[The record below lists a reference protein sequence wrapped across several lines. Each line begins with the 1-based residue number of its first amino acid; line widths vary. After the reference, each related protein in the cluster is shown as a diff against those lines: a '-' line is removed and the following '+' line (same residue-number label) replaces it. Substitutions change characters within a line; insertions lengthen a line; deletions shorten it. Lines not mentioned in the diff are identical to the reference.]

1 MSQMMPSTRQRS
13 LRTWLFWAV
22 PVLLLLLPLAT
33 NAYTQ
38 FIVNGMLISV
48 LVTLGF
54 TLVIGNLGQLAFAN
68 TAFFGIGAYTSA
80 ILSVK
85 LGVPW
90 IVTIPLAG
98 VLGGVG
104 GFLASSAALRG
115 IRSYYLAII
124 TLAFGELMRWAY
136 LHSKAL
142 TGGTDGLPMPRE
154 TMFGVSL
161 SDDTLKFY
169 IFLGVTVLL
178 VKATLNLM
186 RSRFGRAVMAVREN
200 EVATASL
207 AIPTARVILMS
218 FAWSGFVVG
227 CAGALFARHVGH
239 VFPESFGML
248 HLIASFA
255 MVLVG
260 GLGSVLGAVLGAALL
275 TALPEYLRAFPGM
288 EELFFGLIVVAVL
301 VVLPLGLASLLRR
314 VSPIF
319 VERFYREAP

>member
-1 MSQMMPSTRQRS
+1 MTNMPTSRQQS
-13 LRTWLFWAV
+13 LRTVLFWAV
-22 PVLLLLLPLAT
+22 PVLLLFLPLAT

-54 TLVIGNLGQLAFAN
+54 SLVIGNLGQLAFAN
-68 TAFFGIGAYTSA
+68 TAFFGIGAYVSA
-80 ILSVK
+80 ILSAK
-85 LGVPW
+85 LGIPW
-90 IVTIPLAG
+90 ILTVPVAG
-98 VLGGVG
+98 AFGALG
-104 GFLASSAALRG
+104 GFLASVAALRG

-136 LHSKAL
+136 LHAKPL
-142 TGGTDGLPMPRE
+142 TGGTDGMAMPRE
-154 TMFGVSL
+154 TMFGISL

-169 IFLGVTVLL
+169 IFLAVTVLL
-178 VKATLNLM
+178 VKGTLNLL

-200 EVATASL
+200 EIATASL
-207 AIPTARVILMS
+207 AIPTARVILAT
-218 FAWSGFVVG
+218 FAWSGLVVG

-248 HLIASFA
+248 QLIASFA

-260 GLGSVLGAVLGAALL
+260 GLGSVLGAVLGAVLL

-288 EELFFGLIVVAVL
+288 EELFFGLIVAAVL
-301 VVLPLGLASLLRR
+301 VAMPKGLASLLRR
-314 VSPIF
+314 ASPIF
-319 VERFYREAP
+319 IERHYREGA

>member
-1 MSQMMPSTRQRS
+1 MSQIMPSARQRKM
-13 LRTWLFWAV
+13 RTLLFWAV
-22 PVLLLLLPLAT
+22 PAVLLLLPLAT
-33 NAYTQ
+33 NPYTQ
-38 FIVNGMLISV
+38 FIANGMLVSV

-54 TLVIGNLGQLAFAN
+54 TLTIGNLGQLAFAN
-68 TAFFGIGAYTSA
+68 TAFFGIGAYSSA
-80 ILSVK
+80 ILAAK

-90 IVTIPLAG
+90 LLTIPLAG
-98 VLGGVG
+98 AFGALG
-104 GFLASSAALRG
+104 GFLASAAALRG
-115 IRSYYLAII
+115 IRTYYLAII

-136 LHSKAL
+136 LHAKPL
-142 TGGTDGLPMPRE
+142 TGGTDGMPMPRE
-154 TMFGVSL
+154 TLLGISL
-161 SDDTLKFY
+161 TDDTLKFY
-169 IFLGVTVLL
+169 IFLAVTVLL

-186 RSRFGRAVMAVREN
+186 RSHFGRAVMAVREN
-200 EVATASL
+200 EIATASL
-207 AIPTARVILMS
+207 AIPTARVILATFM
-218 FAWSGFVVG
+218 WSGFVVG

-260 GLGSVLGAVLGAALL
+260 GLGSVLGAVLGAVLL

-288 EELFFGLIVVAVL
+288 EELFFGLIVAGVL
-301 VVLPLGLASLLRR
+301 VAMPMGLASLLRR

>member
-1 MSQMMPSTRQRS
+1 MSTTMPSTRQRS
-13 LRTWLFWAV
+13 LRTWAFWAV
-22 PVLLLLLPLAT
+22 PALLLLLPLTT

-38 FIVNGMLISV
+38 FIVNGMLISI

-68 TAFFGIGAYTSA
+68 TAFFGIGAYASA
-80 ILSVK
+80 MLTAK
-85 LGVPW
+85 LGLPW

-98 VLGGVG
+98 VLGAFG
-104 GFLASSAALRG
+104 GFLASAAALRG

-136 LHSKAL
+136 LHTKPL
-142 TGGTDGLPMPRE
+142 TGGTDGLPLPRE
-154 TMFGVSL
+154 TMFGISL

-169 IFLGVTVLL
+169 IFLGVTVVL

-186 RSRFGRAVMAVREN
+186 RSRFGRSVMAVREN

-207 AIPTARVILMS
+207 AIPTARVILVT
-218 FAWSGFVVG
+218 FIWSGFVVG

-260 GLGSVLGAVLGAALL
+260 GLGSVLGAVLGAVLL

-288 EELFFGLIVVAVL
+288 EELFFGLIVAAVL
-301 VVLPLGLASLLRR
+301 VAMPMGLASLLRR
-314 VSPIF
+314 LSPIF
-319 VERFYREAP
+319 VERYYREES

>member
-1 MSQMMPSTRQRS
+1 MSTLMPSARQRR
-13 LRTWLFWAV
+13 LRTWGFWAV
-22 PVLLLLLPLAT
+22 PALLLLLPLAL
-33 NAYTQ
+33 NPYTQ

-68 TAFFGIGAYTSA
+68 TAFFGIGAYASA
-80 ILSVK
+80 ILTVK
-85 LGVPW
+85 LGLPW
-90 IVTIPLAG
+90 IFTVPLAG
-98 VLGGVG
+98 AMGALG

-124 TLAFGELMRWAY
+124 TLAFGELMRWGY
-136 LHSKAL
+136 LHGKAL
-142 TGGTDGLPMPRE
+142 TGGTDGLPLPRE
-154 TMFGVSL
+154 TLFGVSL
-161 SDDTLKFY
+161 TDDALKFY
-169 IFLGVTVLL
+169 IFLAVTVVL
-178 VKATLNLM
+178 VKGTLNLM

-207 AIPTARVILMS
+207 AIPTSRVILTS
-218 FAWSGFVVG
+218 FMWSGLLVG

-248 HLIASFA
+248 HLISSFA
-255 MVLVG
+255 MALVG
-260 GLGSVLGAVLGAALL
+260 GLGSVLGAILGAVLL

-288 EELFFGLIVVAVL
+288 EELFFGLIVAAVL
-301 VVLPLGLASLLRR
+301 VAMPMGLASLLRR
-314 VSPIF
+314 VSPVF

>member
-1 MSQMMPSTRQRS
+1 MPNASQRR
-13 LRTWLFWAV
+13 LRVWLFWAV
-22 PVLLLLLPLAT
+22 PALLLLLPLGT

-38 FIVNGMLISV
+38 FIANGMLISV

-68 TAFFGIGAYTSA
+68 TAFFGLGAYASA
-80 ILSVK
+80 ILAAK
-85 LGVPW
+85 LGLPW
-90 IVTIPLAG
+90 LLTIPLAG
-98 VLGGVG
+98 AAGALG
-104 GFLASSAALRG
+104 GFLASAAALRG

-136 LHSKAL
+136 LHAKPL

-154 TMFGVSL
+154 TLFGYSMT
-161 SDDTLKFY
+161 DDSLKFY
-169 IFLGVTVLL
+169 IFLAVTVVL
-178 VKATLNLM
+178 VKLTLNLM

-207 AIPTARVILMS
+207 AIPTARVILVT
-218 FAWSGFVVG
+218 FIWSGFVVG
-227 CAGALFARHVGH
+227 CAGGLFARHVGH

-260 GLGSVLGAVLGAALL
+260 GLGSVLGAVLGAVLL

-288 EELFFGLIVVAVL
+288 EELFFGLIVAAVL
-301 VVLPLGLASLLRR
+301 VAMPMGLAGLLRR
-314 VSPIF
+314 LSPIF
-319 VERFYREAP
+319 VERHYREAP